1 MKLSNEQ
8 INEIAA
14 SVEGRCGH
22 DWSGVEKVK
31 VSVFDHDTGDNFYE
45 THELS
50 KCIHCGAYENGSDW
64 PSVPDFCTDLNA
76 AQRLVKEVGR
86 SRRGRYE
93 LSGAVGYLL
102 FGERDYPSD
111 TDIADALLLPA
122 KTITL
127 AALVAAGKISIEDA
141 K

>member
-1 MKLSNEQ
+1 MKLTNEQ
-8 INEIAA
+8 INAKAGQIL
-14 SVEGRCGH
+14 GYCDH
-22 DWSGVEKVK
+22 DWSGEEEVE
-31 VSVFDHDTGDNFYE
+31 HYE
-45 THELS
+45 VGSGGPLVLS
-50 KCIHCGAYENGSDW
+50 KCVHCFAYEDGGDW
-64 PSVPDFCTDLNA
+64 DELPDFCTDLNA

-93 LSGAVGYLL
+93 LSGTLSYLL
-102 FGERDYPSD
+102 FGDRDYPSD

-141 K
+141 KASVEEG

>member
-1 MKLSNEQ
+1 MRLSNEQ
-8 INEIAA
+8 INTMAA
-14 SVEGRCGH
+14 EVLGIEWCPGS
-22 DWSGVEKVK
+22 WNIPNGVELCEH
-31 VSVFDHDTGDNFYE
+31 STGDADEYKRL
-45 THELS
+45 H
-50 KCIHCGAYENGSDW
+50 
-64 PSVPDFCTDLNA
+64 PRFCTDLNA

-141 K
+141 KESI